1 MTLPLEISADLADRI
16 VERCHTLAKFTDSQ
30 GSINR
35 TFLSSAMKECMQ
47 TVQSWMEQSG
57 MSVSIDAV
65 GNLRGFYPAYTSD
78 AARLMIGSHL
88 DTVPDAGA
96 FDGVL
101 GVMLA
106 IALVEHLNGHRFSF
120 AIEVVA
126 FSEEEGVRF
135 GVPFIGSRAL
145 VGKLDNDILSRKDR
159 EGISVE
165 QAIVSFGLPFE
176 NLGATMIQPSAA
188 AFLEFHIEQGPVLEH
203 ADLSL
208 GVVDAIAG
216 QTRGEIIFIGK
227 AAHAGTTPM
236 HLRHDAV
243 AGAAEWIAQVE
254 DIACS
259 TQDLVATIGKVDVS
273 PGAGNVVAGQVR
285 MSFDVRHAND
295 KIRNTA
301 VKTIVDM
308 ARATAQ
314 KRELKCEYHFWMDQP
329 AMPMD
334 TQLTTIAIDAIRKAG
349 VEPLHMISGAGHDAM
364 IMAELLPSAMIF
376 LRSPGGASHHP
387 DETVRREDVE
397 NAVLAGIT
405 FLNLFDKAIGTSHA

>member
-1 MTLPLEISADLADRI
+1 
-16 VERCHTLAKFTDSQ
+16 
-30 GSINR
+30 
-35 TFLSSAMKECMQ
+35 MKECMQ

-65 GNLRGFYPAYTSD
+65 GNLRGFYPAHTSD

-106 IALVEHLNGHRFSF
+106 IALVEHLNGHRFNF

-135 GVPFIGSRAL
+135 AVPFIGSRAL
-145 VGKLDNDILSRKDR
+145 IGRLDNDILSRKDR

-165 QAIVSFGLPFE
+165 QAIVSFGLSFQ
-176 NLGATMIQPSAA
+176 NLSATTIHPSAA
-188 AFLEFHIEQGPVLEH
+188 AFLEFHIEQGPVLEN
-203 ADLSL
+203 AGLSL

-227 AAHAGTTPM
+227 ASHAGTTPM

-243 AGAAEWIAQVE
+243 AGAAEWIIQVE
-254 DIACS
+254 DIARS

-273 PGAGNVVAGQVR
+273 PGVGNVVVGQVR
-285 MSFDVRHAND
+285 MSFDVRHAKD

-301 VKTIVDM
+301 VTTIVDM

-314 KRELKCEYHFWMDQP
+314 KRELKCECHFSMDQP
-329 AMPMD
+329 AIPMD

-349 VEPLHMISGAGHDAM
+349 VEPLRMISGAGHDAM
-364 IMAELLPSAMIF
+364 IMAERLPSAMIF
-376 LRSPGGASHHP
+376 LRSPGGISHHP